1 MAFVAHRFRHSALFG
16 LLFLALAMAVFTQPS
31 FAQSVN
37 SKQPTAF
44 LLEIKGAIGPGM
56 ADYVVRGLEKAQ
68 AAKAT
73 VVVIQM
79 DTPGGLGSSMREIN
93 KAILASTVPVVT
105 YVSPS
110 GARAASA
117 GTYILYASHFAVM
130 APGTNLGAATPVS
143 LGMPGTT
150 SDSKNKEQSSLIH
163 KATNDATASIRSLA
177 QLRGRNVEWAVQAVV
192 KAESLS
198 ENEAL
203 EKNVINFKADNI
215 NDLLANLN
223 NRQTEINGKPVTLQ
237 THNIVLQ
244 KMIPDWRS
252 QFLSVITDPSV
263 AYLLLLVG
271 IYGLFLE
278 FTNPG
283 VILPG
288 VLGTIALLIALYAL
302 QLLPVNY
309 VGLALILLGMA
320 FMISEIFITSYGV
333 FGVGGVIAFLVGS
346 VMLINTDVVGF
357 GIPLPLII
365 GVTAVSAS
373 LIFLILRMAVRAQ
386 HSPEVTGREEV
397 LVSIGEVVAIQGQR
411 YLVRIKGEVWQAES
425 TSTLQVGQSVRV
437 INIEGLILQVEPK
450 LDS

>member
-1 MAFVAHRFRHSALFG
+1 MAFVAHHFRHSALFG
-16 LLFLALAMAVFTQPS
+16 LLCLALAMVLYAQPS
-31 FAQSVN
+31 SAQSVN

-56 ADYVVRGLEKAQ
+56 ADYLVRGLEKAQ

-93 KAILASTVPVVT
+93 KAILASIVPVVT

-130 APGTNLGAATPVS
+130 APGTNLGAASPVS
-143 LGMPGTT
+143 LAATG
-150 SDSKNKEQSSLIH
+150 SSESKSKEQSSLLH
-163 KATNDATASIRSLA
+163 KATNDATAYIRSLA
-177 QLRGRNVEWAVQAVV
+177 QLRGRNMEWAVQAVV

-198 ENEAL
+198 EKEAL

-223 NRQTEINGKPVTLQ
+223 GRQTEINGKPVTLQ
-237 THNIVLQ
+237 TDNIVLQ
-244 KMIPDWRS
+244 KMTPDWRS

-263 AYLLLLVG
+263 AYLLLMAG

-365 GVTAVSAS
+365 GVTAMSAS

-397 LVSIGEVVAIQGQR
+397 LVSTGEVIAIQEQR

-437 INIEGLILQVEPK
+437 ININGLILQVEPK